1 MTSNAEIAKAMAEN
15 MTHAAVPL
23 YGKKLRLPDRG
34 AIISIIKEFRR
45 LLFPAYFGDAQLM
58 ALPPENYAALLLER
72 IETALTAQVALAL
85 PEDQAFAAAALTH
98 EILEQLPRI
107 QQTLMTDIEATFDGD
122 PAAADKEEII
132 FAYPG
137 LFAIFVYRIAHELY
151 LRQVPMIPRMMTE
164 YAHSRTGIDIH
175 PGAQIGPWFFIDHG
189 TGIVIGETTVI
200 GSHVKLYQG
209 VTLGAL
215 SPRRPCQ
222 PAGKAAPHSV
232 RLCDYLLR
240 RLHSGRRDGDRRALG
255 GGRQRVP
262 HRVGGGQH
270 AGGHHGAGDG
280 IQKRGVTAQE
290 GKGRLQGRPFMLP
303 QRRHPAICIVF
314 GAEFQR
320 IDEYRGEKRRLSG
333 MGAMYYNV

>member
-34 AIISIIKEFRR
+34 AIIGIIKEFRR

-72 IETALTAQVALAL
+72 IDTALTAQVALAL
-85 PEDQAFAAAALTH
+85 PEGQVFAAAALTH

-175 PGAQIGPWFFIDHG
+175 PGAQIGSYFFIDHG
-189 TGIVIGETTVI
+189 TGIVVGETTII
-200 GSHVKLYQG
+200 GDHVKLYQG

-215 SPRRPCQ
+215 SPR
-222 PAGKAAPHSV
+222 
-232 RLCDYLLR
+232 
-240 RLHSGRRDGDRRALG
+240 
-255 GGRQRVP
+255 GGRAHSSGKRHPTVGDGATIYSGASIFGGETVIGENAV
-262 HRVGGGQH
+262 VGGN
-270 AGGHHGAGDG
+270 AFLTESVADNARVV
-280 IQKRGVTAQE
+280 I
-290 GKGRLQGRPFMLP
+290 RPPETFIHNL
-303 QRRHPAICIVF
+303 
-314 GAEFQR
+314 
-320 IDEYRGEKRRLSG
+320 
-333 MGAMYYNV
+333 

>member
-1 MTSNAEIAKAMAEN
+1 MTSNAEIAKAMADN

-34 AIISIIKEFRR
+34 AIIGIIKEFRR

-85 PEDQAFAAAALTH
+85 PEGQAFAAAALTH

-175 PGAQIGPWFFIDHG
+175 PGAQTMKRSREWSFRKDC
-189 TGIVIGETTVI
+189 
-200 GSHVKLYQG
+200 
-209 VTLGAL
+209 
-215 SPRRPCQ
+215 R
-222 PAGKAAPHSV
+222 
-232 RLCDYLLR
+232 R
-240 RLHSGRRDGDRRALG
+240 RLRAAVIMRRQFSRR
-255 GGRQRVP
+255 RS
-262 HRVGGGQH
+262 
-270 AGGHHGAGDG
+270 
-280 IQKRGVTAQE
+280 AQE
-290 GKGRLQGRPFMLP
+290 ICGY
-303 QRRHPAICIVF
+303 RRTSH
-314 GAEFQR
+314 
-320 IDEYRGEKRRLSG
+320 
-333 MGAMYYNV
+333 

>member
-34 AIISIIKEFRR
+34 AIIGIIKEFRR

-215 SPRRPCQ
+215 SPR
-222 PAGKAAPHSV
+222 
-232 RLCDYLLR
+232 
-240 RLHSGRRDGDRRALG
+240 
-255 GGRQRVP
+255 GGRAHSSGKRHPTVGDGATIYSGASIFGGETVIGENAV
-262 HRVGGGQH
+262 VGGN
-270 AGGHHGAGDG
+270 AFLTESVADNARVV
-280 IQKRGVTAQE
+280 I
-290 GKGRLQGRPFMLP
+290 RPPETFIHNL
-303 QRRHPAICIVF
+303 
-314 GAEFQR
+314 
-320 IDEYRGEKRRLSG
+320 
-333 MGAMYYNV
+333 

>member
-34 AIISIIKEFRR
+34 AIIGIIKEFRR

-85 PEDQAFAAAALTH
+85 PEGQAFAAAALTH

-137 LFAIFVYRIAHELY
+137 LFAIFVYSIAHELY

-189 TGIVIGETTVI
+189 TGIVIGETTET
-200 GSHVKLYQG
+200 GENVKIYQG

-215 SPRRPCQ
+215 STRKGQQLKGVKRHPTIRDN
-222 PAGKAAPHSV
+222 V
-232 RLCDYLLR
+232 TIY
-240 RLHSGRRDGDRRALG
+240 SGTTILG
-255 GGRQRVP
+255 GETV
-262 HRVGGGQH
+262 
-270 AGGHHGAGDG
+270 
-280 IQKRGVTAQE
+280 I
-290 GKGRLQGRPFMLP
+290 GKGATIGGNAFIVNSITEGMKVSIKNPELQFSP
-303 QRRHPAICIVF
+303 
-314 GAEFQR
+314 
-320 IDEYRGEKRRLSG
+320 DLSENNQDKYCYW
-333 MGAMYYNV
+333 MI

>member
-34 AIISIIKEFRR
+34 AIIGIIKEFRR

-175 PGAQIGPWFFIDHG
+175 PGAQIGSYFFIDHG
-189 TGIVIGETTVI
+189 TGIVVGETTVI
-200 GSHVKLYQG
+200 GDHVKLYQG

-215 SPRRPCQ
+215 SPR
-222 PAGKAAPHSV
+222 
-232 RLCDYLLR
+232 
-240 RLHSGRRDGDRRALG
+240 
-255 GGRQRVP
+255 GGRAHSSGKRHPTVGNGATIYSGASIFGGDTVIGENAV
-262 HRVGGGQH
+262 VGGN
-270 AGGHHGAGDG
+270 AFLTESVADNARVV
-280 IQKRGVTAQE
+280 I
-290 GKGRLQGRPFMLP
+290 RPPETIIHNL
-303 QRRHPAICIVF
+303 
-314 GAEFQR
+314 
-320 IDEYRGEKRRLSG
+320 
-333 MGAMYYNV
+333 

>member
-1 MTSNAEIAKAMAEN
+1 MTSNAEIAMAMAEN

-34 AIISIIKEFRR
+34 AIIGIIKEFRR

-85 PEDQAFAAAALTH
+85 PEGQAFAAAALTH

-215 SPRRPCQ
+215 SPRRAM
-222 PAGKAAPHSV
+222 PAC
-232 RLCDYLLR
+232 RE
-240 RLHSGRRDGDRRALG
+240 SG
-255 GGRQRVP
+255 
-262 HRVGGGQH
+262 
-270 AGGHHGAGDG
+270 
-280 IQKRGVTAQE
+280 T
-290 GKGRLQGRPFMLP
+290 P
-303 QRRHPAICIVF
+303 QCAT
-314 GAEFQR
+314 
-320 IDEYRGEKRRLSG
+320 
-333 MGAMYYNV
+333 M

>member
-34 AIISIIKEFRR
+34 AIIGIIKEFRR

-85 PEDQAFAAAALTH
+85 PEGQAFAAAALTH

-151 LRQVPMIPRMMTE
+151 LRQV
-164 YAHSRTGIDIH
+164 
-175 PGAQIGPWFFIDHG
+175 GPWFFIDHG

-215 SPRRPCQ
+215 SPR
-222 PAGKAAPHSV
+222 AGHASLPGKRHPTVCDYVTIYSGASILGGETVIGEHSV
-232 RLCDYLLR
+232 
-240 RLHSGRRDGDRRALG
+240 
-255 GGRQRVP
+255 
-262 HRVGGGQH
+262 VGGNAFLTGSV
-270 AGGHHGAGDG
+270 ADNTRVV
-280 IQKRGVTAQE
+280 ITAPE
-290 GKGRLQGRPFMLP
+290 T
-303 QRRHPAICIVF
+303 VF
-314 GAEFQR
+314 KNAE
-320 IDEYRGEKRRLSG
+320 
-333 MGAMYYNV
+333 

>member
-34 AIISIIKEFRR
+34 AIIGIIKEFRR

-85 PEDQAFAAAALTH
+85 PEGQAFAAAALTH

-164 YAHSRTGIDIH
+164 YAHSVTGIDIH
-175 PGAQIGPWFFIDHG
+175 PGAEIGPYFFIDHG
-189 TGIVIGETTVI
+189 TGVVIGETTVI
-200 GSHVKLYQG
+200 GAHVKLYQG
-209 VTLGAL
+209 VTLGAK
-215 SPRRPCQ
+215 SFAVQ
-222 PAGKAAPHSV
+222 PGGTLVKGRKRHPDIGSNVVIYAGATILGGDTKIGDGCVIGGNVWLTHSV
-232 RLCDYLLR
+232 DP
-240 RLHSGRRDGDRRALG
+240 GK
-255 GGRQRVP
+255 RVL
-262 HRVGGGQH
+262 
-270 AGGHHGAGDG
+270 
-280 IQKRGVTAQE
+280 TAREQTE
-290 GKGRLQGRPFMLP
+290 LIT
-303 QRRHPAICIVF
+303 ADI
-314 GAEFQR
+314 
-320 IDEYRGEKRRLSG
+320 
-333 MGAMYYNV
+333 